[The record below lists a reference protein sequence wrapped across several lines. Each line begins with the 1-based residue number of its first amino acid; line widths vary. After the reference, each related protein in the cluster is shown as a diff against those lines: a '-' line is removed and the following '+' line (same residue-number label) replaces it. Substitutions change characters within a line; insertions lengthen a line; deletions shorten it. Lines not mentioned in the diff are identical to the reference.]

1 MHVHAHARLQF
12 LLHHC
17 VELYI
22 VYLCCEYH
30 FIIFIYN
37 KVTGDFVLSNQN
49 AAHVH
54 ARANSKFW
62 SYQSIKGLK
71 FYLPCEYQMI
81 SLKNKKVRLIPK
93 LGSQKCNARAC
104 TCMHFQKN
112 DYRSEHLQ
120 MIYYH
125 PKKVSYRSHVQVLRT
140 LPDKKVP
147 ENNNNKKKNNNNN

>member
-12 LLHHC
+12 LLHHS

-37 KVTGDFVLSNQN
+37 KVTAKFVLSNQN

-62 SYQSIKGLK
+62 PCQSIKGLK

-81 SLKNKKVRLIPK
+81 WLKNKKVRLIPK

-140 LPDKKVP
+140 LRDKKVP
-147 ENNNNKKKNNNNN
+147 ENKNNNNNNN